1 MASTPSPPIT
11 LEKAR
16 GRALFRSAGYALT
29 EEQIIKRWPEWRMD
43 YERAGR
49 QHGSDSVGFLVWK
62 CRFAKP
68 AYAAVLAAVSG

>member
-1 MASTPSPPIT
+1 MASPPSPPIT
-11 LEKAR
+11 PEEAC
-16 GRALFRSAGYALT
+16 GRILFRSARSALT

-43 YERAGR
+43 YVRSRR

-68 AYAAVLAAVSG
+68 AYAAVIAAMSD

>member
-11 LEKAR
+11 PEEAR
-16 GRALFRSAGYALT
+16 ARILFLSSGYALT
-29 EEQIIKRWPEWRMD
+29 EELITQRGSEWRMD